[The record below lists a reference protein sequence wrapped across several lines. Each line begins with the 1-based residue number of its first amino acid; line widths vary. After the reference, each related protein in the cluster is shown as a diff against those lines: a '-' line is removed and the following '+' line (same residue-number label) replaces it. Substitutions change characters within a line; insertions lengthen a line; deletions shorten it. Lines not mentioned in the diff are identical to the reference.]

1 MINKFFVV
9 IASLVLLSYSVYS
22 NAQES
27 PKWTDSIDMELYLE
41 VYYGFDFA
49 QPDNHL
55 RPDFTYSFHRHNEVN
70 LNLGL
75 VQFGYENNQ
84 VRSSLGIMT
93 GTYAN
98 RNMELEP
105 SLIRNIYQANIGL
118 KLHDKHNLWLD
129 AGILESHI
137 GFEGA
142 KGGNYDFLTR
152 SMLADN
158 SPYYSAGAQVSYTSK
173 SKHWYFAGLFLNGWQ
188 QIYRTDGNQTPA
200 LGHQV
205 QYTPNPYLTINSS
218 SFIGNVYPENA
229 KRMRY
234 FHNLYFEYKGET
246 SAFTFGV
253 DLGAQEQ
260 PLMNEMAT
268 WYAFIGQFKYSITNK
283 WDMGLRIE
291 YYQDSE
297 RVIINQGVDPVFET
311 LGFSLGVNY
320 SPHELVKLRMEAKSF
335 LSERNVFYQ
344 GNTPT
349 SENFYIGGSMIFHL
363 GELKNQ

>member
-9 IASLVLLSYSVYS
+9 IASLVVLTYSIYS

-27 PKWTDSIDMELYLE
+27 PKWIDSIDMELYLE

-49 QPDNHL
+49 QPDNHI

-75 VQFGYENNQ
+75 VQFGFENNQ

-105 SLIRNIYQANIGL
+105 SLIRNIYQANIGV
-118 KLHDKHNLWLD
+118 KLHNIHNIWLD

-142 KGGNYDFLTR
+142 KGGDYDFMTR
-152 SMLADN
+152 SILADN
-158 SPYYSAGAQVSYTSK
+158 SPYYSAGAQVSYTTK

-200 LGHQV
+200 LGHQI
-205 QYTPNPYLTINSS
+205 QYTPNSFLTINSS
-218 SFIGNVYPENA
+218 SFVGNVYPDNEH
-229 KRMRY
+229 RMRY
-234 FHNLYFEYKGET
+234 FHNLYFKYAGT
-246 SAFTFGV
+246 STAFTFGI
-253 DLGAQEQ
+253 DLGAQQQ
-260 PLMNEMAT
+260 PLSNEMAT
-268 WYAFIGQFKYSITNK
+268 WHAYIGQFKYNLSKK
-283 WDMGLRIE
+283 WDMGLRVE
-291 YYQDSE
+291 YYQDAD
-297 RVIINQGVDPVFET
+297 RVIINQGIDPIFET

-320 SPHELVKLRMEAKSF
+320 SPQELVTLRLEAKTF
-335 LSERNVFYQ
+335 QSERYIFINS
-344 GNTPT
+344 GNSSATD
-349 SENFYIGGSMIFHL
+349 NYYIGGSLVFNL
-363 GELKNQ
+363 GGLNE

>member
-1 MINKFFVV
+1 MINKFFVLFV
-9 IASLVLLSYSVYS
+9 SLAGLIYSEYS

-105 SLIRNIYQANIGL
+105 SLIRNIYQANIGV
-118 KLHDKHNLWLD
+118 KLHKSHNIWLD

-142 KGGNYDFLTR
+142 KGGDYDFMTR
-152 SMLADN
+152 SILADN
-158 SPYYSAGAQVSYTSK
+158 SPYYSAGAQVNYTTK

-200 LGHQV
+200 FGHQI
-205 QYTPNPYLTINSS
+205 QFTPNPYFTINSS
-218 SFIGNVYPENA
+218 SFIGNVYPDNA
-229 KRMRY
+229 RRMRY
-234 FHNLYFEYKGET
+234 FHNLYLKHEGESST
-246 SAFTFGV
+246 FTLGV

-260 PLMNEMAT
+260 SLTDDLAT
-268 WYAFIGQFKYSITNK
+268 WYAFIGQFKYYLSKK
-283 WDMGLRIE
+283 WDLGLRVE

-297 RVIINQGVDPVFET
+297 RVIIGQGADPVFET
-311 LGFSLGVNY
+311 LGISLGVNH
-320 SPHELVKLRMEAKSF
+320 SPQENVTLRMEAKTF
-335 LSERNVFYQ
+335 QSEREVFTNGVNSVTDNY
-344 GNTPT
+344 
-349 SENFYIGGSMIFHL
+349 YVGGSMIFHL
-363 GELKNQ
+363 GGLSD